1 MFFSK
6 LKRGLSWLIQL
17 GRQLLTIKTNLYKNS
32 GRLSYS
38 KPSFS
43 MLPKGQLL
51 WFNLIIIHH
60 KWHLVVCFRNKI
72 YVYTLPVVDICKLIY
87 LPYPMILQVPG
98 ANCQFPPDM
107 NYLFCLLCFQLVDCD
122 KTIIL
127 YFFYKSGI
135 TESFLL
141 NFFIYC
147 FFFSS
152 FFFLLF
158 KLNFSEVVFYWILTK
173 RMWHLCKGWVLVC
186 DNFSL
191 VRSPQNQ
198 TATNMQGSKSSSASQ
213 SKSAMFAGFFV
224 RLTNLI
230 CLGCTCISIVFV
242 IQNTV

>member
-1 MFFSK
+1 
-6 LKRGLSWLIQL
+6 
-17 GRQLLTIKTNLYKNS
+17 
-32 GRLSYS
+32 
-38 KPSFS
+38 
-43 MLPKGQLL
+43 
-51 WFNLIIIHH
+51 
-60 KWHLVVCFRNKI
+60 
-72 YVYTLPVVDICKLIY
+72 
-87 LPYPMILQVPG
+87 MILQVPG

-141 NFFIYC
+141 NFFYILFL
-147 FFFSS
+147 FFF

-158 KLNFSEVVFYWILTK
+158 KLNFSEVVFHWILTK

-213 SKSAMFAGFFV
+213 QSLQCLQVSLWGLRTWYVWVVLVFQLYLLFKIQFRYRIVHVDAFSCVRMKVNDLVLCLHVMSVNFV
-224 RLTNLI
+224 NI
-230 CLGCTCISIVFV
+230 CFGKPIL
-242 IQNTV
+242 